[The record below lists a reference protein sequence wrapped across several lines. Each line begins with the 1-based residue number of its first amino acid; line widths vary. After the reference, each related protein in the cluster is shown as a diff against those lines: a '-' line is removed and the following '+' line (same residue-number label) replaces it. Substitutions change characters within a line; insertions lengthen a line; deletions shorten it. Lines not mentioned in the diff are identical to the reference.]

1 MIYLWYCNC
10 CCRFNDNKPSSLLSV
25 FGCKLVS
32 IVNDLDLF
40 CKYSQQHDAVRIIQ
54 LNYHGDLHLSRQ
66 RAVKSQRRN
75 SIMTQQENTIRFDQ
89 AKPTKQRSIEI
100 VPRSR
105 NQERLVLALQSADQ
119 HIVVTAGPAGTGKTY
134 LAMLAAVKALRNGE
148 VDRIVLTRPAV
159 GVEDEKHGFLP
170 GDLNQKM
177 DPWVRPLTDI
187 LREYYRAQDIA
198 DMIQEQKI
206 EIAPLAF
213 MRGRTFKSSYIIAD
227 EMQNATPS
235 QCKMLMTRIGEDSKI
250 VITGDVEQADRNRG
264 NNGLID
270 LCQRLQEG
278 GVKGIAVC
286 HLDNQDIQRHKII
299 ASVLNLY
306 AD

>member
-1 MIYLWYCNC
+1 MSRN
-10 CCRFNDNKPSSLLSV
+10 RATKTQ
-25 FGCKLVS
+25 KRM
-32 IVNDLDLF
+32 
-40 CKYSQQHDAVRIIQ
+40 QQV
-54 LNYHGDLHLSRQ
+54 
-66 RAVKSQRRN
+66 
-75 SIMTQQENTIRFDQ
+75 ENTIQFNQ
-89 AKPTKQRSIEI
+89 VPKQQRLRPVDLI
-100 VPRSR
+100 PRTR
-105 NQERLVLALQSADQ
+105 NQERLIMSLQDVDQ
-119 HIVVTAGPAGTGKTY
+119 HIVITAGPAGTGKTY
-134 LAMLAAVKALRNGE
+134 LAMLAAVKAFRAGE

-187 LREYYRAQDIA
+187 LREYYKPQDIA

-213 MRGRTFKSSYIIAD
+213 MRGRTFKSAYIIAD

-235 QCKMLMTRIGEDSKI
+235 QCKMLMTRIGEGSKI

-264 NNGLID
+264 NNGLMD

-286 HLDNQDIQRHKII
+286 HLDNRDIQRHRII
-299 ASVLNLY
+299 DSVLKLY
-306 AD
+306 ASE